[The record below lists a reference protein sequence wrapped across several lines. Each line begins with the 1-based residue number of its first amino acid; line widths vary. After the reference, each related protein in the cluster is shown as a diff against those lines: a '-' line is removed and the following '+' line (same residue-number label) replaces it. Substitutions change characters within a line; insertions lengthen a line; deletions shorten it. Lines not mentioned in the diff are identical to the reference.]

1 MQWARG
7 CSTVSDELRTRL
19 IYFCIANFVFRQR
32 WVVEQAWCEGSGKH
46 IPRNYG
52 HGFTQ
57 LHRILNCFF
66 GTTVSVVDIV
76 IFHVCDHAGNGFFMS
91 FSFVF
96 YSYASSVEWFIRYL
110 SNKKN
115 YQSTLYCF
123 NFNIFFID
131 CIMSYN
137 MGSTVLEKNK
147 IKVLESILTLKL
159 AVITR
164 EL

>member
-1 MQWARG
+1 MQILFSDKGGSWSKPGVKEAESIYQEIMG
-7 CSTVSDELRTRL
+7 MVSLNYIGYL
-19 IYFCIANFVFRQR
+19 IVSLAQLLALSISLF
-32 WVVEQAWCEGSGKH
+32 
-46 IPRNYG
+46 
-52 HGFTQ
+52 FTYVIM
-57 LHRILNCFF
+57 LVM
-66 GTTVSVVDIV
+66 VSS
-76 IFHVCDHAGNGFFMS
+76 MS

-96 YSYASSVEWFIRYL
+96 YSYAFSVEWFIRYL
-110 SNKKN
+110 SNKKD

-123 NFNIFFID
+123 NFNIFFIH